1 MSTKPHCCSLRSER
15 KPFNV
20 PRSSRS
26 PFVVSGGRAH
36 EFFRPGMLRIWSV
49 SGDCLAS
56 YPAEEAGDVRTL
68 KRKLQSWCGVPR
80 FRQRLLNN
88 DVDLGDDA
96 PLHSAMDLQLIL
108 LPFAEEHVDD
118 LATAVE
124 NNLVS
129 KVEEVLRRAQNPD
142 LSRQDAVETPLGI
155 AAQRGHVEISRLL
168 LEACADKDKICRGVR
183 KTPLGLAC
191 CGGHVDIVRLLL
203 EARADKDNT
212 DGQGITTAIQLASS
226 RGQVEIVRLLL
237 EANTNTKEFKP
248 VSGQGRTALARASRR
263 GHTEIVRLL
272 LQARAIKKAED
283 HDCHTALK
291 LASRRGH
298 WEIVRV
304 LQEASATQDRQ
315 TQTTQVGFRTLHRRS
330 LQRGVIGLAGDFSG
344 SMDKPPKPK
353 PRSAP
358 LLSIQGLFWLF
369 QGRLNTARKETQR
382 FTAGLYE
389 TAVLAGV
396 LVLDVSG
403 SDAGAHH
410 IRCPMPCRGFARRR
424 RGSGAAFA
432 AGQR

>member
-1 MSTKPHCCSLRSER
+1 
-15 KPFNV
+15 
-20 PRSSRS
+20 
-26 PFVVSGGRAH
+26 
-36 EFFRPGMLRIWSV
+36 MLRIWSV

-56 YPAEEAGDVRTL
+56 YLAEEAGDVRTL

-96 PLHSAMDLQLIL
+96 PLHSPMDLQLIL
-108 LPFAEEHVDD
+108 LPFSEEHVDD

-191 CGGHVDIVRLLL
+191 CGGHVEIVRLLL

-315 TQTTQVGFRTLHRRS
+315 KHKLQTTQVGLSYF
-330 LQRGVIGLAGDFSG
+330 
-344 SMDKPPKPK
+344 PPKK
-353 PRSAP
+353 FA
-358 LLSIQGLFWLF
+358 
-369 QGRLNTARKETQR
+369 QGR
-382 FTAGLYE
+382 
-389 TAVLAGV
+389 
-396 LVLDVSG
+396 
-403 SDAGAHH
+403 
-410 IRCPMPCRGFARRR
+410 
-424 RGSGAAFA
+424 
-432 AGQR
+432 

>member
-1 MSTKPHCCSLRSER
+1 
-15 KPFNV
+15 
-20 PRSSRS
+20 
-26 PFVVSGGRAH
+26 
-36 EFFRPGMLRIWSV
+36 MLRIWSV

-191 CGGHVDIVRLLL
+191 CGGHVEIVRLLL

-237 EANTNTKEFKP
+237 DNTNTKEFKP
-248 VSGQGRTALARASRR
+248 VSGQGRTALAHASRR

-330 LQRGVIGLAGDFSG
+330 LQRGVIGLAGDVSG
-344 SMDKPPKPK
+344 SMDKPPKPEATICSSSLN
-353 PRSAP
+353 PRT
-358 LLSIQGLFWLF
+358 LLVVV
-369 QGRLNTARKETQR
+369 NTARKEKGKVYR
-382 FTAGLYE
+382 LAGLYE

-403 SDAGAHH
+403 SDTGARH
-410 IRCPMPCRGFARRR
+410 IRCPMHCRGFARRR